1 MAIVSSECSSFN
13 AVISASRELLSKTLS
28 TETTML
34 SSEGVSP
41 FSYPAYYHQ
50 QCCRKKIPW
59 LPLRVASPTLCSPR
73 VVGCCL
79 RCWQHDRSRSPSRA
93 LEPGVVIS
101 VTGELLKDRSSTER
115 PIMTTE
121 GVEFELTIPV
131 TGKLLCDKAQ
141 TGMPEILIESTA
153 YAIGDLRGY

>member
-1 MAIVSSECSSFN
+1 
-13 AVISASRELLSKTLS
+13 
-28 TETTML
+28 
-34 SSEGVSP
+34 
-41 FSYPAYYHQ
+41 
-50 QCCRKKIPW
+50 
-59 LPLRVASPTLCSPR
+59 
-73 VVGCCL
+73 
-79 RCWQHDRSRSPSRA
+79 
-93 LEPGVVIS
+93 VVIS